1 MTTATTETKTHWKKH
16 FNYDYLGT
24 YALED
29 GKDLILTITELKDEE
44 VTDPNGKKSTCFVA
58 HFKEKQKPMI
68 LNRTNC
74 KTIQKIYKTPYTEL
88 WVGKQIQV
96 YAKEGIS
103 AFGSVTDGLR
113 IREFIPK
120 PVDREANKKA
130 ELKQQL
136 RTALQPF
143 QGIEMKTIG
152 GVLMSIDDVK
162 AMLNAKSKSNEDT
175 IEFLQNTLNDL
186 KA

>member
-1 MTTATTETKTHWKKH
+1 MTTTETKTHWKKH
-16 FNYDYLGT
+16 FNYDFLGT

-29 GKDLILTITELKDEE
+29 GKDLILTIAELKDEE

-74 KTIQKIYKTPYTEL
+74 KTIQKLYKTPYTEL

-130 ELKQQL
+130 ELKADI
-136 RTALQPF
+136 RTILAKLQP
-143 QGIEMKTIG
+143 IDMKTVKG
-152 GVLMSIDDVK
+152 QLMSIDDVK
-162 AMLNAKSKSNEDT
+162 AMLNKASQDKSDT
-175 IEFLQNTLNDL
+175 VEFLQNILNDL
-186 KA
+186 KV